1 MIDCL
6 GDDGSARGY
15 TGITDIS
22 RNFANGAKF
31 PASDAGVLTG
41 RTPGFLNEIS
51 YLIQRRSSL
60 WIQV

>member
-15 TGITDIS
+15 NGITDIS

-41 RTPGFLNEIS
+41 RTPGFLNKIS
-51 YLIQRRSSL
+51 CLI
-60 WIQV
+60 